1 MTLRIPHGSLLLALD
16 DEDLS
21 PEDLEELKKF
31 RVDGLKL
38 VGCFL
43 YDTEFNEWNR
53 YMYVIEYGD
62 RRYGRLFRVACG
74 KHADYHEFLS
84 ETDLNRLWDFE
95 PVFSAMREQTIF
107 V

>member
-1 MTLRIPHGSLLLALD
+1 MTFRISHGALSAAYSD
-16 DEDLS
+16 FVGDLVAES
-21 PEDLEELKKF
+21 CEKF

-95 PVFSAMREQTIF
+95 PVFSAMRERIIF